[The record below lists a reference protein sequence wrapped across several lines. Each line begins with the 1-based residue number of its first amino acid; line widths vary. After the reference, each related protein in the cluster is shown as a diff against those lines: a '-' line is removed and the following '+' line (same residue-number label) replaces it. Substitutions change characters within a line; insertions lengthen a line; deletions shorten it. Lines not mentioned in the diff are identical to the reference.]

1 LSLTAG
7 YKFGRNWELG
17 LKFRYQGKAPYTPF
31 DLVSSRANYL
41 SQGTGILA
49 FDNYNTLR
57 LRAFNSSNIR
67 VDKKWNFSR
76 FTLNVFID
84 ISNWYGSEVA
94 GLPQYTFQRNEDNTA
109 FVTTDGQPLKQD
121 GSNAI
126 PVILSNSE
134 VSVTPTFG
142 FIVEF

>member
-1 LSLTAG
+1 M
-7 YKFGRNWELG
+7 
-17 LKFRYQGKAPYTPF
+17 
-31 DLVSSRANYL
+31 
-41 SQGTGILA
+41 
-49 FDNYNTLR
+49 
-57 LRAFNSSNIR
+57 
-67 VDKKWNFSR
+67 DKKWNFSR